1 MRSIANA
8 FIPYLIATVIAALF
22 GILIWQDTAELT
34 LFPLGLL
41 LIYFAIYQTE
51 KVFISLA
58 FLTPLSINIEEFTQ
72 SFGLFIPTEPLLFGL
87 MLLLVAAEIK
97 TPFLNKEIWKSPI
110 IHAVLFYLVVVII
123 TAITSSHPL
132 VSFKF
137 LLARL
142 WFIIPVLI
150 FGTHFFQKEKNRM
163 QFLWLFVIATCIA
176 ILYTLTHHS
185 MYGFGEKE
193 GHWVMWPLFKDHTI
207 YGAIVALVLPIV
219 IALYFSEKHN
229 PLTQAILI
237 TLITIVIIGLYYSYT
252 RAAWLSVI
260 CATIVCL
267 IVYYRV
273 NFKILAGIGVVALIV
288 VFFKWDQIQMELGRN
303 KYEHTTESFDER
315 LQSATNVTTDASN
328 LERINRWS
336 CAIAMFE
343 QRPVF
348 GYGPGTY
355 AFEYAPFQ
363 EPENLT
369 IISTNFGD
377 MGNAHSEYLAALSE
391 MGVMGLVS
399 FIGIVVAIFF
409 SMITLYN
416 KLPLSETK
424 NRILVMGMIAS
435 TTTYFVHA
443 FLNNFLDTDKAA
455 VPIWAM
461 CAMVIVMNMQ
471 LNERGLQS
479 NSVI

>member
-8 FIPYLIATVIAALF
+8 FFPYLVAILLAIIFCV
-22 GILIWQDTAELT
+22 LIWQDTAELT
-34 LFPLGLL
+34 LFPIGLL
-41 LIYFAIYQTE
+41 LLYFAIYETE
-51 KVFISLA
+51 KVFVSLA
-58 FLTPLSINIEEFTQ
+58 FLTPLSVNIEEFTQ
-72 SFGLFIPTEPLLFGL
+72 NFGLFIPTEPLLFGL
-87 MLLLVAAEIK
+87 MILLVAMEIQS
-97 TPFLNKEIWKSPI
+97 PFLRKDIWKNPI
-110 IHAVLFYLVVVII
+110 ILAVLFYLFVVII
-123 TAITSSHPL
+123 TAITSSHPV

-150 FGTHFFQKEKNRM
+150 FGTHFFQKEKNRTH
-163 QFLWLFVIATCIA
+163 FLWLFVIATSIA
-176 ILYTLTHHS
+176 ILYSLVHHS
-185 MYGFGEKE
+185 MYDFGEEE

-219 IALYFSEKHN
+219 IALYFSEKHS

-237 TLITIVIIGLYYSYT
+237 TLIIIVLVGLYYSYT

-260 CATIVCL
+260 SGVIVCL
-267 IVYYRV
+267 IVYYRI
-273 NFKILAGIGVVALIV
+273 NFKILAGIGLLVL
-288 VFFKWDQIQMELGRN
+288 VFVFTKWDQIQMELGRN

-343 QRPVF
+343 QRPFF

-377 MGNAHSEYLAALSE
+377 MGNAHSEYLGALAE
-391 MGVMGLVS
+391 MGILGLIS
-399 FIGIVVAIFF
+399 FTGIVIAIFF
-409 SMITLYN
+409 SMISLYN
-416 KLPLSETK
+416 KLPLTETK
-424 NRILVMGMIAS
+424 NRVLVMGMIAA

-461 CAMVIVMNMQ
+461 CAMVIVMEMQ
-471 LNERGLQS
+471 IKKAGN
-479 NSVI
+479 